1 MLAKLTVALVGAGL
15 LLAAAPVVAHHA
27 FAAEFDVNQPIKL
40 RGSVTKM
47 EWVNP
52 HSWLRIDVKGPD
64 GKVENWAIE
73 MGPPNSLL
81 RAGWNKNSLPVGAEV
96 LVDGFRAKDGTPVAN
111 GREVTFPDGKRLFTA
126 GSAPPGAGAPGA
138 R

>member
-1 MLAKLTVALVGAGL
+1 MRAKLAVALVGVGL
-15 LLAAAPVVAHHA
+15 LLAAAPVIAHHA
-27 FAAEFDVNQPIKL
+27 FAAEFDVNQPVKL
-40 RGSVTKM
+40 RGTVTKM

-52 HSWLRIDVKGPD
+52 HSWVRIDVKGPD

-81 RAGWNKNSLPVGAEV
+81 RAGWNKNSLPLGTEI
-96 LVDGFRAKDGTPVAN
+96 LVNGFRAKDGTPVAN
-111 GREVTFPDGKRLFTA
+111 GREVTFPDGKRLFV
-126 GSAPPGAGAPGA
+126 GSSGPGAPAA

>member
-1 MLAKLTVALVGAGL
+1 MRAKLTVALVGVGL
-15 LLAAAPVVAHHA
+15 LLAAAPAIAHHA
-27 FAAEFDVNQPIKL
+27 FAAEFDVNQPVKL
-40 RGSVTKM
+40 RGTVTKM

-52 HSWLRIDVKGPD
+52 HSWVRIDVKGPD
-64 GKVENWAIE
+64 GKVENWAVE

-81 RAGWNKNSLPVGAEV
+81 RSGWNKNSLPVGTEI

-111 GREVTFPDGKRLFTA
+111 GREVTFPDGKRLFVG
-126 GSAPPGAGAPGA
+126 GSAPGTPAA

>member
-1 MLAKLTVALVGAGL
+1 MRTKLTVALVGVAWL
-15 LLAAAPVVAHHA
+15 QAAAPAVAHHA
-27 FAAEFDVNQPIKL
+27 FAAEFDVNQPVKL

-81 RAGWNKNSLPVGAEV
+81 RSGWNKNSLPVGTEV
-96 LVDGFRAKDGTPVAN
+96 LVAGFRAKDGTPVAN
-111 GREVTFPDGKRLFTA
+111 GREVTFPDGKRLFV
-126 GSAPPGAGAPGA
+126 GSSGPGAPAA